1 VQNAVWYPLLTVIGI
16 PVGIAV
22 GGWIVSHVSARISR
36 TTARETA
43 LLAAAQRRRDA
54 EISHLR
60 DAQDDLLEAATAV
73 QSLVWYVAKDTR
85 LRTTISPEEW
95 HENREF
101 IERAVVAAQK
111 LRAIARAMPTN
122 EMRDSYI
129 AVERLIMEVVKGS
142 DAEDA
147 QDAWHRDVSGA
158 QPDTISRGVI
168 ATADEIKRLYNT
180 YPSEL

>member
-1 VQNAVWYPLLTVIGI
+1 MQHWYPLLTTIGI
-16 PVGIAV
+16 PVGIAI
-22 GGWIVSHVSARISR
+22 GGWIVSNISARISR

-54 EISHLR
+54 EISQLR

-73 QSLVWYVAKDTR
+73 QSLVWYVDKDTR
-85 LRTTISPEEW
+85 LRTTISPDEW

-111 LRAIARAMPTN
+111 LRAIARTMPTADL
-122 EMRDSYI
+122 RDSYV

-147 QDAWHRDVSGA
+147 EDPWHRDVSGP
-158 QPDTISRGVI
+158 QPDTISRAVI
-168 ATADEIKRLYNT
+168 ATADEIKRLYDT
-180 YPSEL
+180 YPAELP